1 MTEVRP
7 VMEAGKMERA
17 AKSEDTRVGNLNI
30 GGGILQVGE
39 KSYMLNPL
47 ARKSCKSFLLLGE

>member
-17 AKSEDTRVGNLNI
+17 ISDDTRVGNLNI